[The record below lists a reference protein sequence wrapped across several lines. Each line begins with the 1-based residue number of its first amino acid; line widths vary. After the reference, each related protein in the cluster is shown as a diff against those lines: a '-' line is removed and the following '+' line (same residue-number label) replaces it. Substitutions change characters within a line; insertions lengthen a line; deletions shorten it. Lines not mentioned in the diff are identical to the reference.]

1 MTPQETVE
9 RALALS
15 KADGCVVLATERSEA
30 NLRWARNTLTT
41 NGAMRSREVAVI
53 SVVGGA
59 AGVVQRSAASL
70 DDLED
75 LEDLVRASEQAAR
88 DAGPSQDAAPLVE
101 PDGDP
106 DGWDEPPEETSIARF
121 AGVAGDLGDAFAR
134 AAGESWLLF
143 GYAEHAVESQ
153 YVGSSTGLRL
163 RHVQPTG
170 RIDVNGKSA
179 DFVRSAWVGQGTPD
193 FADVDVAALD
203 LELTRRLAWADRSV
217 ELAAGRYETLLP
229 PSAVGDL
236 FLYLYATATGARAAD
251 EGRTVFAKPGGGTRI
266 GERLATLPVTLRSDP
281 ALPGLECTPFVTTTR
296 SQEGTISVFDNGAPL
311 GSTEWI
317 RDGVLTELMCTRA
330 YAAKTGATPRSFVD
344 NLMLEAPG
352 STASTDDMVARTER
366 GLLLTCVW
374 YVRPVDPQTML
385 MTGLT
390 RDGVYLVEHGE
401 VTGAVNNFRWNESP
415 VDVLARITEV
425 GATERCLAREFG
437 DYFNRTA
444 MPTLR
449 VPDFNMSTVSQAS

>member
-30 NLRWARNTLTT
+30 NLRWASNTLTT
-41 NGAMRSREVAVI
+41 NGSMRSREVAVI
-53 SVVGGA
+53 SMVGGA
-59 AGVVQRSAASL
+59 AAAVQRSAVSA
-70 DDLED
+70 DD

-88 DAGPSQDAAPLVE
+88 DAGPNEDAAPLVE
-101 PDGDP
+101 PDGGP
-106 DGWDEPPEETSIARF
+106 DGWDEEPAETSIGRLAT
-121 AGVAGDLGDAFAR
+121 VAADLGEAFAR
-134 AAGESWLLF
+134 AASQSRLLF

-153 YVGSSTGLRL
+153 YLGSSTGLRL

-170 RIDVNGKSA
+170 RIDINGKSP
-179 DFVRSAWVGQGTPD
+179 DYSRSAWVGQGTPD
-193 FADVDVAALD
+193 FANVEVEALD
-203 LELTRRLAWADRSV
+203 RELGRRLAWADRTV
-217 ELAAGRYETLLP
+217 ALPAGRYETLLP

-236 FLYLYATATGARAAD
+236 FLYLYWMATGARAAD

-266 GERLATLPVTLRSDP
+266 GERLATLPVTMRSDP
-281 ALPGLECTPFVTTTR
+281 ALPGLECSPFLATTR
-296 SQEGTISVFDNGAPL
+296 SDEGTLSVFDNGLPI

-317 RDGVLTELMCTRA
+317 RDGVLAELMRSRA
-330 YAAKTGATPRSFVD
+330 YATKTGATPQPGAD
-344 NLMLEAPG
+344 NLLLEVPG

-366 GLLLTCVW
+366 GLLLTCIW
-374 YVRPVDPQTML
+374 YVRPVDMQTML

-390 RDGVYLVEHGE
+390 RDGVYLVEDGE

-415 VDVLARITEV
+415 VDLLGRISEA
-425 GATERCLAREFG
+425 GAAERCLAREFG
-437 DYFNRTA
+437 DYFNRAA

>member
-15 KADGCVVLATERSEA
+15 KADGCVVVATERSEA
-30 NLRWARNTLTT
+30 NLRWAGNTLTT
-41 NGAMRSREVAVI
+41 NGSMRSREVAVI
-53 SVVGGA
+53 SVAGGA
-59 AGVVQRSAASL
+59 AGVVQRSAVGP
-70 DDLED
+70 DDLE
-75 LEDLVRASEQAAR
+75 ELVRASEQAAR
-88 DAGPSQDAAPLVE
+88 DAGPNEDAAPLVE

-106 DGWDEPPEETSIARF
+106 DGWDEPPVETSIGRF
-121 AGVAGDLGDAFAR
+121 SGVAGDLGSAFAR
-134 AAGESWLLF
+134 AAGESRLLF
-143 GYAEHAVESQ
+143 GYAEHAVESR
-153 YVGSSTGLRL
+153 YVGSSTGLRR

-170 RIDVNGKSA
+170 RIDINAKSA
-179 DFVRSAWVGQGTPD
+179 DYVRSAWVGQGTPD
-193 FADVDVAALD
+193 FADVEVEALD
-203 LELTRRLAWADRSV
+203 REIGRRLAWAERSV
-217 ELAAGRYETLLP
+217 ELPAGRYETLLP

-236 FLYLYATATGARAAD
+236 FLLLYATASGARAAD
-251 EGRTVFAKPGGGTRI
+251 EGRTVFSKQGGGTRV

-281 ALPGLECTPFVTTTR
+281 LLRGLECEPFVATTR
-296 SQEGTISVFDNGAPL
+296 SEEGTISVFDNGVPL

-317 RDGVLTELMCTRA
+317 RDGVLTELMRTRA
-330 YAAKTGATPRSFVD
+330 YAAKTSAAPRPYVD
-344 NLMLEAPG
+344 NLMLEVPG
-352 STASTDDMVARTER
+352 SSASTDEMVARTER

-385 MTGLT
+385 LTGLT
-390 RDGVYLVEHGE
+390 RDGVYLVENGE

-415 VDVLARITEV
+415 VDVLGRISEAGV
-425 GATERCLAREFG
+425 TERCLAREFG

>member
-1 MTPQETVE
+1 MNPQETVE

-30 NLRWARNTLTT
+30 NLRWASNTLTT
-41 NGAMRSREVAVI
+41 NGSMRSREVAVI

-59 AGVVQRSAASL
+59 AAVVQRSAVTA
-70 DDLED
+70 DD

-88 DAGPSQDAAPLVE
+88 DAGPNEDAAPLVE
-101 PDGDP
+101 PDGAP
-106 DGWDEPPEETSIARF
+106 DGWAEPPAETSIGRLAR
-121 AGVAGDLGDAFAR
+121 VASDLGDAFAR
-134 AAGESWLLF
+134 AAGQDRLLF
-143 GYAEHAVESQ
+143 GYAEHVVDSV
-153 YVGSSTGLRL
+153 YLGSSTGTRL

-170 RIDVNGKSA
+170 RIDINGKSP
-179 DFVRSAWVGQGTPD
+179 DYTRSAWVGQGTPD
-193 FADVDVAALD
+193 FADVEVEALD
-203 LELTRRLAWADRSV
+203 RELGRRLAWAGRSV
-217 ELAAGRYETLLP
+217 ELPAGRYETLLP

-236 FLYLYATATGARAAD
+236 FLYLYALSTGARAAD
-251 EGRTVFAKPGGGTRI
+251 EGRTVFSKPGGGNRV
-266 GERLATLPVTLRSDP
+266 GEQLATLPVTLRSDP
-281 ALPGLECTPFVTTTR
+281 RLPGLECAPFLATTR
-296 SQEGTISVFDNGAPL
+296 SDEGTVSVFDNGLPL
-311 GSTEWI
+311 GSIEWI
-317 RDGVLTELMCTRA
+317 RDGVLTELMRTRA
-330 YAAKTGATPRSFVD
+330 YATKTDAQPRPFVD
-344 NLMLEAPG
+344 NLMLEVPG
-352 STASTDDMVARTER
+352 TTASTDEMIAGTER

-390 RDGVYLVEHGE
+390 RDGVYLVENGE

-415 VDVLARITEV
+415 VDLLGRITEA
-425 GATERCLAREFG
+425 GTTERCLAREFG